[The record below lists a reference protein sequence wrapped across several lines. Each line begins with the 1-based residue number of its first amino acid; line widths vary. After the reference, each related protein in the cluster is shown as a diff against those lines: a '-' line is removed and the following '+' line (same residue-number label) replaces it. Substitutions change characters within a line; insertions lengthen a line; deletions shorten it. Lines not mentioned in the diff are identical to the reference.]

1 MTRGESGRCR
11 CTRKLVDAGKGTDV
25 GQLFQYLICGE
36 SGRALCR
43 IRRIKESGDG
53 VEDVEGSGS
62 DIAREP
68 TTRLATFSAI
78 KSYHGVAWG
87 SCLECNLSF
96 TFWPLS
102 LGLPALP
109 KSLAME
115 RWGGKA

>member
-1 MTRGESGRCR
+1 M
-11 CTRKLVDAGKGTDV
+11 
-25 GQLFQYLICGE
+25 ICGE

-43 IRRIKESGDG
+43 IRRIKEGDDG

-68 TTRLATFSAI
+68 TTRLATFRYRI
-78 KSYHGVAWG
+78 PWGCLG

-102 LGLPALP
+102 LD
-109 KSLAME
+109 
-115 RWGGKA
+115 